1 LDNRCQIMVQWMF
14 YWRMKCTCSNVFTSV
29 PQGLWELD
37 GVMGWSWK
45 WISSCCFLTCWILG
59 IMVSQIKIKWIFTIV
74 WMIINLWLSKLE
86 VDNLNWYNMINTN
99 WSHDIHM
106 GCEGRKH
113 GLLNEF
119 IEVEDTLM
127 EDNE

>member
-1 LDNRCQIMVQWMF
+1 
-14 YWRMKCTCSNVFTSV
+14 
-29 PQGLWELD
+29 
-37 GVMGWSWK
+37 
-45 WISSCCFLTCWILG
+45 
-59 IMVSQIKIKWIFTIV
+59 
-74 WMIINLWLSKLE
+74 MITNLWLSKPE
-86 VDNLNWYNMINTN
+86 MDNFKYNMINKK

-113 GLLNEF
+113 GLLNES

>member
-1 LDNRCQIMVQWMF
+1 
-14 YWRMKCTCSNVFTSV
+14 
-29 PQGLWELD
+29 
-37 GVMGWSWK
+37 
-45 WISSCCFLTCWILG
+45 
-59 IMVSQIKIKWIFTIV
+59 
-74 WMIINLWLSKLE
+74 
-86 VDNLNWYNMINTN
+86 
-99 WSHDIHM
+99 M